1 MSKSIKING
10 TTYNGVPSVAIP
22 LADNSGEALFRD
34 ASEVIDTPTAT
45 KSVTAN
51 GEYDVTNF
59 AKVAVAVPGQAQ
71 DISWHQC
78 PEQRF

>member
-22 LADNSGEALFRD
+22 LADNSGEALFRE

-45 KSVTAN
+45 KPITAN

-59 AKVAVAVPGQAQ
+59 AKQR
-71 DISWHQC
+71 WRY
-78 PEQRF
+78 PEKRLPCRKRV